1 MWEGYTRHT
10 GPELD
15 TGGMRA
21 RRLETKPA
29 GFTFQQASVGENP
42 TGREIYQYHGAPVV
56 NAGSL
61 AHFFRY
67 CWYDP

>member
-1 MWEGYTRHT
+1 
-10 GPELD
+10 
-15 TGGMRA
+15 MRA

-29 GFTFQQASVGENP
+29 GFTFQQASVGEKP
-42 TGREIYQYHGAPVV
+42 TGRGIYQYHGAPVV